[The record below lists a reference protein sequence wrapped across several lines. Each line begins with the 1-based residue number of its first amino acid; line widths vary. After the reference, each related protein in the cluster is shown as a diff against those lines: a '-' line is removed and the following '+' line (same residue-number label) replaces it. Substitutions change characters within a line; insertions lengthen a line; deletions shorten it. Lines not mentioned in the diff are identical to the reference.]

1 MVVDQFARADQ
12 VRGVLAVQDHD
23 QSDDAGP
30 FAIAHAVKVL
40 ENSQAPELVRNFK
53 KLGLE
58 DALAVFAKA
67 NATERKTL
75 RPLLQA
81 KAERELICRVAV
93 EQKQLQCLTSVRV
106 HAVDSFIH
114 QLPSLFVKGIVK
126 RSLISYKRI
135 FYRAEP
141 SGEVVEVRSLSCPS
155 CGSPKLRPAL

>member
-1 MVVDQFARADQ
+1 MVVDQFARANQ

-30 FAIAHAVKVL
+30 FAIAHAVRVL

-58 DALAVFAKA
+58 DALAVFANA

-81 KAERELICRVAV
+81 QAERAV
-93 EQKQLQCLTSVRV
+93 IAQDSDSAKYTPEEWQALAKRIRTAMATKHKAPKAATSGW
-106 HAVDSFIH
+106 AGKIPF
-114 QLPSLFVKGIVK
+114 LPSN
-126 RSLISYKRI
+126 
-135 FYRAEP
+135 AA
-141 SGEVVEVRSLSCPS
+141 
-155 CGSPKLRPAL
+155 GSTVPLTPPAH